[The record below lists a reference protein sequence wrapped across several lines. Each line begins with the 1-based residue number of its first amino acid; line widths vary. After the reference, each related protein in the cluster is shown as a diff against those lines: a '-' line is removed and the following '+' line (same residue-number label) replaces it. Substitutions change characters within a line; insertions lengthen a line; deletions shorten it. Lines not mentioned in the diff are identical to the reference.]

1 MLFKLRH
8 LFFLILSL
16 FFIIAC
22 SSKKPMTGQEKSEK
36 YKARIERKK
45 NKENKK
51 SRERTREHQYNIQAP
66 STKDRW
72 DKNKEKS
79 DNWRKKEFHSKSIS
93 YRIRK
98 FFEIFK
104 REPKPDEGLFSK
116 KQKRRKKRSF
126 FKKIFRTKKRKK

>member
-8 LFFLILSL
+8 PFFLILSL

-22 SSKKPMTGQEKSEK
+22 SSKKPMTGQEKSEE

-45 NKENKK
+45 KKEYKK
-51 SRERTREHQYNIQAP
+51 SREKNREHQYNIQAP
-66 STKDRW
+66 SAKDRW
-72 DKNKEKS
+72 DKNQEKS

-104 REPKPDEGLFSK
+104 REPKPEDGLFSK
-116 KQKRRKKRSF
+116 KQKRRK
-126 FKKIFRTKKRKK
+126 